1 MKKLIAISIVAYFL
15 GGFPTAYL
23 LGKWRHGIDV
33 RTIGSGNVGSANA
46 AEAFGYGA
54 GALVLMADAAKG
66 AAAVGLAIA
75 FDVAPWG
82 AAVVALSVVAG
93 HNFSPYLRLGGGR
106 GVATALGV
114 SVVVV
119 PAIALVGLLIGA
131 LWFLRTRRIVRAG
144 VSAFAVTNVLVV
156 VAGAPAAVL
165 AMCAAMSLLVLAT
178 HLGRAHL
185 GRAHLAALEVSAGR
199 RR

>member
-1 MKKLIAISIVAYFL
+1 MSETVRMVSPFGLP
-15 GGFPTAYL
+15 PTPKNYSSTMSEEDVEEANAEVRQELEEAFTEEVDAYL
-23 LGKWRHGIDV
+23 YEMARV
-33 RTIGSGNVGSANA
+33 GSGR
-46 AEAFGYGA
+46 
-54 GALVLMADAAKG
+54 
-66 AAAVGLAIA
+66 LAIA
-75 FDVAPWG
+75 FGVAPWG

-114 SVVVV
+114 SAVVV
-119 PAIALVGLLIGA
+119 PIIAIVGLLVGA
-131 LWFLRTRRIVRAG
+131 LWFLRTRRIVGAG

-178 HLGRAHL
+178 HLGRAYLVRAYL